1 MKIKKN
7 RPPDREKAGY
17 LLNKGKAMRLAI
29 FDFDGTLLMKDTLPL
44 LGREWLK
51 QGRSKLAFL
60 KTWIICSPVLIF
72 YKLGLLQ
79 REKMK
84 VRILARFHNIFKNM
98 TREQI
103 DQFFVKAYPGMTCY
117 LNPALIE
124 ELRRAQYQ
132 GFHCVLLSGAYA
144 QMLNVVADKLGFD
157 TVIAVDIHYKDGKV
171 DLKRPLAAIDGQ
183 TKLLLLQQVF
193 AGENIN
199 WLLSRSYGD
208 SYADIAV
215 MQITGEPVAVN
226 PEEGLSLYA
235 QEKGWR
241 IL

>member
-7 RPPDREKAGY
+7 RPPDREEAGY
-17 LLNKGKAMRLAI
+17 LLIKGKAMKLAI
-29 FDFDGTLLMKDTLPL
+29 FDFDGTLLMNDTLPL

-51 QGRSKLAFL
+51 QGKSKFAFI
-60 KTWIICSPVLIF
+60 KTWIICAPVLIF
-72 YKLGLLQ
+72 YKLSFIK

-84 VRILARFHNIFKNM
+84 VRILGRFHTIFKNM
-98 TREQI
+98 TREEM

-117 LNPALIE
+117 FNPRVIE
-124 ELRRAQYQ
+124 ELRRAQHQ

-144 QMLNVVADKLGFD
+144 QMLNVVADRLGFD
-157 TVIAVDIHYKDGKV
+157 TVIAADIHYKGGKV

-193 AGENIN
+193 AGENIS

-226 PEEGLSLYA
+226 PEDELKLYA
-235 QEKGWR
+235 QEKGWK
-241 IL
+241 II